1 MSIDKQRV
9 AAVAALEA
17 LGFAYT
23 SDRGWLPP
31 INSGRGTFG
40 AILPDFTSEAD
51 AMHALLVI
59 RADAL
64 MGEPGAF
71 SDATTEIQLI
81 SDAVEAYAIK
91 RWPRGKVQGGKG

>member
-1 MSIDKQRV
+1 MSIDKQRI

-17 LGFAYT
+17 LGFKYT

-31 INSGRGTFG
+31 ISSEHGTFG
-40 AILPDFTSEAD
+40 GILPDFTSEAD
-51 AMHALLVI
+51 SMHALLVM

-64 MGEPGAF
+64 MGGPEAS
-71 SDATTEIQLI
+71 SDGTPEIQLI
-81 SDAVEAYAIK
+81 CDAVEAYEIK